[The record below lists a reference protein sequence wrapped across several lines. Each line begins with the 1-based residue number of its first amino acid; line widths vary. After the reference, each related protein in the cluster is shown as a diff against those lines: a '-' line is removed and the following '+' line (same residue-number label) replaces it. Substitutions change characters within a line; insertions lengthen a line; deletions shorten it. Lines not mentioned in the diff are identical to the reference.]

1 MLRNLLRGLWVQFPP
16 VTLRAALAA
25 LAVLAI
31 DTFDSFG
38 FDQQADE
45 QAARTIGVIEGPFY
59 GGAERPGQQAVTVVL
74 IDDTS
79 LRQLGWSVPLAY
91 DAQTQ
96 LVGAL
101 AYYNPAA
108 IFLDFTYSW
117 PQGEDHEAAVRDFV
131 AGLELESGGGRVPI
145 MIGPVRGQTQED
157 ALKLE
162 PLRRLQSV
170 GVDWSSRTWINYPFQ
185 AVEGSTSVYAG
196 ANAPPPPM
204 AAVALYEAYC
214 TRQRA
219 LGNDDACAPNW
230 LPPIRGE
237 LALTWGFGASERTTW
252 FNAPSHD
259 CTMPDRS
266 LLTSARVAFEQ
277 AWNAVFRAAR
287 SSIGRDAA
295 ETLCI
300 YSDTVSASQI
310 LNPVMAQQQEE
321 RLRQLIEHR
330 VVLVGASHSFTSDF
344 HKIPHVGR
352 VPGVYIHAMATDN
365 LITQQR
371 DYIRPPPDLLF
382 DLDLADVAEILLTI
396 ALIVIMWNAHLAAQ
410 KAGDK
415 RAARRVLW
423 GGAAMGVLVIVTML
437 VVEPVMLNW
446 PPLNVFGVALLVAS
460 VVAMFEQHSEKLASE
475 KNYK

>member
-1 MLRNLLRGLWVQFPP
+1 MFRNLLRALWTRLPP
-16 VTLRAALAA
+16 ISVRAALAA
-25 LAVLAI
+25 LAVFAI

-45 QAARTIGVIEGPFY
+45 QAARTIGMVEGPFY
-59 GGAERPGQQAVTVVL
+59 GGGERQGQSAVTVVL
-74 IDDTS
+74 IDDSS
-79 LRQLGWSVPLAY
+79 LRQLGWTVPLGY
-91 DAQTQ
+91 EAQTQ

-117 PQGEDHEAAVRDFV
+117 PQGEDHAVAVREFV
-131 AGLELESGGGRVPI
+131 EGLELESGQGRVPI
-145 MIGPVRGQTQED
+145 MIGPVRGQNQED

-185 AVEGSTSVYAG
+185 AVAGSASAYAG
-196 ANAPPPPM
+196 ADAPPPPM

-219 LGNDDACAPNW
+219 IGNEQSCAPNW
-230 LPPIRGE
+230 LPPIQGQ
-237 LALTWGFGASERTTW
+237 LAITWGFGASERARW
-252 FNAPSHD
+252 FGAPAND

-266 LLTSARVAFEQ
+266 FATRARFAFEQ
-277 AWNAVFRAAR
+277 AWNALFRAAR

-300 YSDTVSASQI
+300 YNDTISVGQI
-310 LNPVMAQQQEE
+310 LNPAMAERDEE
-321 RLRQLIEHR
+321 RMRQLMENR

-344 HKIPHVGR
+344 HRIPHVGR
-352 VPGVYIHAMATDN
+352 VPGVFIHAMATDN

-371 DYIRPPPDLLF
+371 DYTRPPPSLIF
-382 DLDLADVAEILLTI
+382 DLDLADAGEIVLTI
-396 ALIVIMWNAHLAAQ
+396 VLIIIMWNAHLAAGR
-410 KAGDK
+410 AANR
-415 RAARRVLW
+415 RAARRILW
-423 GGAAMGVLVIVTML
+423 GGAAMCVIVIATML
-437 VVEPVMLNW
+437 IVEPIMLNW
-446 PPLNVFGVALLVAS
+446 PPLNVFGVALLVVS
-460 VVAMFEQHSEKLASE
+460 VVAMFEQHSEKLAEPGKE
-475 KNYK
+475 K